1 MRANRLSFPKVR
13 HCYNRAPRADYPDRP
28 RPLHD
33 NPFAFGISVQ
43 HPVAARLVVGPDVV
57 RDVGVGNER
66 YDTVVPS
73 GNGVGSEVDGG
84 HYRCWAA
91 DSRASRIVAW
101 DSSLSANAS
110 KILSTR
116 GLLPI
121 AARRH
126 SAASTLSNSGG
137 YILSTWPLL
146 G

>member
-33 NPFAFGISVQ
+33 NPFAFGSSVQ

-73 GNGVGSEVDGG
+73 GNGSVRKSMVVTTDAGQPTPAPRESSLGI
-84 HYRCWAA
+84 
-91 DSRASRIVAW
+91 RASLLTRAKFFRHEGSCRSPRG
-101 DSSLSANAS
+101 DTRLLRLSA
-110 KILSTR
+110 
-116 GLLPI
+116 
-121 AARRH
+121 
-126 SAASTLSNSGG
+126 TLVGTF
-137 YILSTWPLL
+137 YPL
-146 G
+146 GHC